1 MKMNE
6 VSLISENIRQ
16 RHSHCKRHLD
26 SPVVWT
32 GAPSWPAPPPG
43 PSRSSP
49 PRRTWAWAATCCLA
63 ALTWNHIVYYIKY
76 IKYIL
81 LYILHYRTDWGRL
94 RCTIHLDSAIF
105 SNMITCLT
113 CLKLYVAAEHCRALH
128 GVMARQVIPL
138 WTAADWWAQYVS
150 YD

>member
-1 MKMNE
+1 MKYLLSARTLDRDT
-6 VSLISENIRQ
+6 VIVRD
-16 RHSHCKRHLD
+16 LD

-32 GAPSWPAPPPG
+32 GAPSWPAPPPV

-63 ALTWNHIVYYIKY
+63 ALTWNHILYYIL
-76 IKYIL
+76 YIL

-138 WTAADWWAQYVS
+138 WTAADWWAQCVS